1 MSDFEINPNIPRNSR
16 TQTKSRTVSS
26 LTVQQF
32 QGPRDIN
39 RKAQSTQRQRVKSQF
54 QELEQDLAR
63 VKSCL

>member
-16 TQTKSRTVSS
+16 TQTKSRTISS
-26 LTVQQF
+26 LTAQQI
-32 QGPRDIN
+32 QRKRDIDW
-39 RKAQSTQRQRVKSQF
+39 KAQRTLRQRVKSQF

>member
-26 LTVQQF
+26 LTAQQI
-32 QGPRDIN
+32 QRKRDIDW
-39 RKAQSTQRQRVKSQF
+39 KAQRTLRQRVKSQF